1 MSNKIQNT
9 PVCMYLANS
18 DVLTM
23 EMDIFSEKLSK
34 PICVNAN
41 MACLALL
48 FVIGRDENPWTP
60 EVA

>member
-1 MSNKIQNT
+1 
-9 PVCMYLANS
+9 MYLANS
-18 DVLTM
+18 HVLTM